1 MCSSDLL
8 VTPKEATEDLSW
20 IRFSSP
26 AHRGERCAGSVGPL
40 AFSLTCGTAYEQTDD
55 GLRASA
61 GWLRR
66 EIEEG

>member
-1 MCSSDLL
+1 M
-8 VTPKEATEDLSW
+8 ATEDLSW
-20 IRFSSP
+20 ICFSSP
-26 AHRGERCAGSVGPL
+26 ARRGERCAGLVGPL
-40 AFSLTCGTAYEQTDD
+40 AFSLTCEAACEQTDD

>member
-1 MCSSDLL
+1 M
-8 VTPKEATEDLSW
+8 ATEDLYW
-20 IRFSSP
+20 ICFSSP
-26 AHRGERCAGSVGPL
+26 ARRGERCAGLVGPL
-40 AFSLTCGTAYEQTDD
+40 AFSLTRGTAREQTDD